1 MEQTQAP
8 ETVPTRPRR
17 IRLHYPGRFR
27 NVTIGL
33 MIATMT
39 VFGIL
44 VMVALAHTP
53 KVNNNELFNNNS
65 TKGGGDYTT
74 TAVITVTAVTDQV
87 PTAMVPDG
95 EESRVLPEVPETK
108 GMPVVTRGPISSDA
122 ASV

>member
-1 MEQTQAP
+1 MEQNQAA
-8 ETVPTRPRR
+8 ETTPTRPRR
-17 IRLHYPGRFR
+17 IRLHHPGRFR

-53 KVNNNELFNNNS
+53 KVNNNEVFNNTS
-65 TKGGGDYTT
+65 TKGGDYTT

-87 PTAMVPDG
+87 PTVMVPDR
-95 EESRVLPEVPETK
+95 EESLVLPKVPEMN

>member
-1 MEQTQAP
+1 MEQNQAP

-17 IRLHYPGRFR
+17 IRLHHPGRFR

-53 KVNNNELFNNNS
+53 KLNNNELFSNNNS
-65 TKGGGDYTT
+65 TKGGDYTT
-74 TAVITVTAVTDQV
+74 TAVITITAVAEEV
-87 PTAMVPDG
+87 PTVVVPDR
-95 EESRVLPEVPETK
+95 EESLVLPKVPETK
-108 GMPVVTRGPISSDA
+108 GMPVVTHGPISSDA